1 MEMRWAPA
9 RPRVPRRPAHQ
20 PSFSSTLLDAICD
33 SMDGPEARRTTS
45 AANAY
50 STSTSGPKKQE
61 REAALHCYY
70 YKPALASSYRARDP
84 HTPGTTA
91 GDCSGRGYFSSS
103 EAEHSLRRLR
113 PIRTSVGLAPTQKQQ
128 PQYSEMARTKK
139 STAATRGCSRPASPG
154 ARLASLLN
162 SIFSAKRL
170 SAPRRMPTDQEPV
183 CSTAPS
189 YARSC
194 LSKKARPPASRSRS
208 TRMVKFLDI
217 DGEVAVAAASVG
229 RCSGIPVVEVEEE
242 LLRSA
247 DVQVDMY
254 GGEKSSGAS
263 LELFELENLGV
274 IAPESG
280 LPGRDG
286 SYRNELPV
294 YGSTGV
300 AGLRGGVAHHR
311 PYASLG
317 RSCRNKG
324 F

>member
-1 MEMRWAPA
+1 
-9 RPRVPRRPAHQ
+9 
-20 PSFSSTLLDAICD
+20 
-33 SMDGPEARRTTS
+33 
-45 AANAY
+45 
-50 STSTSGPKKQE
+50 
-61 REAALHCYY
+61 
-70 YKPALASSYRARDP
+70 
-84 HTPGTTA
+84 
-91 GDCSGRGYFSSS
+91 
-103 EAEHSLRRLR
+103 
-113 PIRTSVGLAPTQKQQ
+113 
-128 PQYSEMARTKK
+128 MARTKK

-162 SIFSAKRL
+162 SNFSAKRL

-208 TRMVKFLDI
+208 TRTVKFLDI

-247 DVQVDMY
+247 DVQVDMD
-254 GGEKSSGAS
+254 GGGKSSVAS

-280 LPGRDG
+280 LSGRDG
-286 SYRNELPV
+286 SYGDELPV

-300 AGLRGGVAHHR
+300 AGLRGGIAHPR
-311 PYASLG
+311 QYGSLS
-317 RSCRNKG
+317 RSCRKNG